1 MKCLTSRKKTL
12 IEIECVWDCTLCQE
26 KAELLCKQQVT
37 LTTRTPKAQNQF
49 YLLCGLGHFPES
61 FNLLWPQLWCINYSK
76 NSGAPACQVF
86 ILSSVM
92 GCLCSGPYHRFETRK
107 CSFPCQVDRAEK
119 EGKTRRSQ
127 SLHALY
133 AGSWKPSAW
142 RHGLMQYLI
151 LPAATGRRCARE
163 CCKEGAGHPPAGKE
177 SVTSHPGAGCSQ
189 LPCHMKLRHSPDPG
203 GGNFSQTTL
212 LTGRAAASC
221 GCFSLKG
228 DCFYPLVHPVPAFIQ
243 EHVQAL
249 F

>member
-12 IEIECVWDCTLCQE
+12 IEIECVWDCTLRQE

-49 YLLCGLGHFPES
+49 YLLYGLGHFLES

-92 GCLCSGPYHRFETRK
+92 GCLCSGPYHRFETRN

-119 EGKTRRSQ
+119 EEKTRRSQ
-127 SLHALY
+127 PLQALY

-142 RHGLMQYLI
+142 RDKAWCSTWFCLRLLGDGQQ
-151 LPAATGRRCARE
+151 

-177 SVTSHPGAGCSQ
+177 SVT
-189 LPCHMKLRHSPDPG
+189 
-203 GGNFSQTTL
+203 
-212 LTGRAAASC
+212 
-221 GCFSLKG
+221 
-228 DCFYPLVHPVPAFIQ
+228 
-243 EHVQAL
+243 
-249 F
+249 